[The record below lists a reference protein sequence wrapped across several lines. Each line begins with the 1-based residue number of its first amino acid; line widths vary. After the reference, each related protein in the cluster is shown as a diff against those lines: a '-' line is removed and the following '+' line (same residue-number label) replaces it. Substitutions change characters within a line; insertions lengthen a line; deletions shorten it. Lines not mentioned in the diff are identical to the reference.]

1 MSQWF
6 LNPDGLYRRGPD
18 HGIVDEQHRLVAM
31 VTFDEDN
38 PQEADEV
45 LANAHLIAAA
55 PELLAAL
62 KDIIDCAHINTP
74 YGGKAY
80 FISDGRMHAGRAAI
94 YKATGKDI

>member
-31 VTFDEDN
+31 VTSDEDN

-55 PELLAAL
+55 PELLSAL
-62 KDIIDCAHINTP
+62 TLLVNEARSLGWDCSHITP
-74 YGGKAY
+74 V
-80 FISDGRMHAGRAAI
+80 I